1 MCPSKRRGTGNPCH
15 PPEGLAPPL
24 TVLRGAQRAALAPHA
39 GARLSTLCRE
49 PPAASPPPP
58 DLPEASSTRG
68 AAPLASMIQA
78 CTGEVGPLD
87 GAPALVTAG
96 HVAAGGLAPQR
107 AAGLCGRGKGGGRRS
122 RSAWA
127 VSVLRAGGLRSP
139 PPALPQARRPGR
151 GRRLRSADPRF
162 SLAPGPLV
170 TGLFRL
176 RDRLVLGLNA
186 GRLCRCGHWR
196 R

>member
-1 MCPSKRRGTGNPCH
+1 MRPSRLTRGLGSPRCA
-15 PPEGLAPPL
+15 GSPL
-24 TVLRGAQRAALAPHA
+24 PRA
-39 GARLSTLCRE
+39 
-49 PPAASPPPP
+49 PPPP

-107 AAGLCGRGKGGGRRS
+107 AAGLCGRGEGGGRRS

-139 PPALPQARRPGR
+139 CPRCRRRAGLAVVVGCALPI
-151 GRRLRSADPRF
+151 
-162 SLAPGPLV
+162 LAS
-170 TGLFRL
+170 R
-176 RDRLVLGLNA
+176 
-186 GRLCRCGHWR
+186 WR
-196 R
+196 RDLWLRGFSACAIVSFLDLTLGGSAAVATGVADLPMCRSSTGRSPCRVLCFTSSTV

>member
-68 AAPLASMIQA
+68 AAPLASYDSGLHRRSGATRWGAGPRHSRSCRRRRPGSTARGRPVRARGGWRVALALRVGRERPA
-78 CTGEVGPLD
+78 CGRPPLSPARVAA
-87 GAPALVTAG
+87 GAPAWPWSSAALCRSSLLAG
-96 HVAAGGLAPQR
+96 AETSGYGAFPPAR
-107 AAGLCGRGKGGGRRS
+107 SS
-122 RSAWA
+122 RSW
-127 VSVLRAGGLRSP
+127 
-139 PPALPQARRPGR
+139 
-151 GRRLRSADPRF
+151 
-162 SLAPGPLV
+162 
-170 TGLFRL
+170 T
-176 RDRLVLGLNA
+176 
-186 GRLCRCGHWR
+186 
-196 R
+196 

>member
-1 MCPSKRRGTGNPCH
+1 
-15 PPEGLAPPL
+15 
-24 TVLRGAQRAALAPHA
+24 
-39 GARLSTLCRE
+39 
-49 PPAASPPPP
+49 
-58 DLPEASSTRG
+58 
-68 AAPLASMIQA
+68 MIQA

-96 HVAAGGLAPQR
+96 HVAAGGLAPQC
-107 AAGLCGRGKGGGRRS
+107 AAGPCGRREGGGRRS